1 MVTVFRGSSEGRGLV
16 RSVQKRGEKRKKK
29 TGGKR
34 RKNINKALKM

>member
-16 RSVQKRGEKRKKK
+16 RSVQKRREERKRK

-34 RKNINKALKM
+34 RKNIKKALEM